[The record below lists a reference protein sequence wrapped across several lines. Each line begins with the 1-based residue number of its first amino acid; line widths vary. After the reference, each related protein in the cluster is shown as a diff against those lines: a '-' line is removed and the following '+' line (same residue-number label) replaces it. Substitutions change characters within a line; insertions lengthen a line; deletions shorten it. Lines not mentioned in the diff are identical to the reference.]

1 MMNNQSGSAIW
12 NSLQAASH
20 NVGNS
25 GVKEYYS
32 GQAGLYNIQEISVDR
47 RPLIDRLATARHNEE
62 INQAEHEKKV
72 QESADRLTKIDE
84 ALQLCEDHPNIVK
97 LFDVLKSIGLA

>member
-12 NSLQAASH
+12 NSLQAASQ
-20 NVGNS
+20 NTGLGQMYNS
-25 GVKEYYS
+25 GSYY
-32 GQAGLYNIQEISVDR
+32 IQEIPTVDR
-47 RPLIDRLATARHNEE
+47 RPLIDRLATAKHNEE